1 MFCSEFA
8 NSVAFLKWHL
18 NEPETAFKIWKNLN
32 ESSNESS
39 AMYDSSFGGIDQIGP
54 LILEKLEPEQS
65 RQSTA
70 SRGES
75 FSL

>member
-32 ESSNESS
+32 ESSKESS
-39 AMYDSSFGGIDQIGP
+39 AMYDSSFGGIDQNENRP
-54 LILEKLEPEQS
+54 KSSAYPDQVLHVK
-65 RQSTA
+65 TT
-70 SRGES
+70 
-75 FSL
+75 